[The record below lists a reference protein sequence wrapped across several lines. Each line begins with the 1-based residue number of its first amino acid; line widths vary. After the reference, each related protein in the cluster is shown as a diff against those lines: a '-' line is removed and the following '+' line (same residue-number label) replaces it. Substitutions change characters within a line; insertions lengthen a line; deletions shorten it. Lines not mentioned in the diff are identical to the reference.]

1 MLEELKAAWDGRV
14 FNPPPRSD
22 AARHIERML
31 AQTRNFTMTR
41 VSSDERAVALL
52 PDHRIQSNVTQE
64 RYWYIADG
72 DLGPE
77 LRIEGNGVPV
87 HTMVQHTDGVWRGR
101 MLQPPGMPVE
111 LALRATRAVPVV
123 SDATS
128 AVLLALLDGML
139 DIGAALPTDHEVARD
154 VLGAVRLLS
163 AIDPAIATRLMQD
176 DADSVTTPARARLI
190 RSVRTGLAANGEVA
204 PGRNWLTPGTAYKS
218 SGYER
223 R

>member
-1 MLEELKAAWDGRV
+1 M
-14 FNPPPRSD
+14 S
-22 AARHIERML
+22 
-31 AQTRNFTMTR
+31 
-41 VSSDERAVALL
+41 
-52 PDHRIQSNVTQE
+52 
-64 RYWYIADG
+64 
-72 DLGPE
+72 
-77 LRIEGNGVPV
+77 
-87 HTMVQHTDGVWRGR
+87 QHADGVWRGR

-111 LALRATRAVPVV
+111 LAPLATRAVHVV

-163 AIDPAIATRLMQD
+163 AIDPVIATRLMQD
-176 DADSVTTPARARLI
+176 DDDPVTTPARARLI
-190 RSVRTGLAANGEVA
+190 RSVRAVLAGSGEVA
-204 PGRNWLTPGTAYKS
+204 PGRNWWTPGTVYQS